1 MKDEE
6 GLNFS
11 GPGELSGPEQQTIE
25 ALSCLQG
32 AAYRRVGPEWRVPGR
47 LSQETNS
54 GHRVSQP
61 VVSASTPRVQ
71 RCPWDARRED
81 VPTLDSPS
89 GGALPARLPRHPILF
104 YYFIWP
110 CQVACVPSIKTLF
123 CPLASAPR
131 KLQLWSFNIKDFKTE
146 TGAGRDQKFN

>member
-11 GPGELSGPEQQTIE
+11 RPGELSGPEQQTIE

-54 GHRVSQP
+54 GHKLLGSALGLGSQTNK
-61 VVSASTPRVQ
+61 VFISL
-71 RCPWDARRED
+71 REE
-81 VPTLDSPS
+81 VEIFKGF
-89 GGALPARLPRHPILF
+89 GGNT
-104 YYFIWP
+104 
-110 CQVACVPSIKTLF
+110 IK
-123 CPLASAPR
+123 
-131 KLQLWSFNIKDFKTE
+131 KLLKV
-146 TGAGRDQKFN
+146 